1 MADWKSHKIT
11 RKQFLRQLLEYD
23 RWMLPCATALAEEP
37 MPFRLG
43 DVLRNSD
50 AQGATQLLLFS
61 SGDTVEEFDALY
73 SSAAM
78 LNSSGWEVFS
88 ADLRGVKQVIFDQA
102 SHHEL
107 VIAEEEFPEWIAAAN
122 EVKDMQFQ

>member
-1 MADWKSHKIT
+1 MADWKSQKIT
-11 RKQFLRQLLEYD
+11 RQQFLRQLLEYD
-23 RWMLPCATALAEEP
+23 RWMLPCAKQLAEAP
-37 MPFRLG
+37 MPFRIE
-43 DVLRNSD
+43 DVLRNCDTS
-50 AQGATQLLLFS
+50 GSTQLLLFS

-78 LNSSGWEVFS
+78 LNSSGWEVFC

-107 VIAEEEFPEWIAAAN
+107 VITEEEFPEWIAAA
-122 EVKDMQFQ
+122 KAMHF

>member
-11 RKQFLRQLLEYD
+11 RQQFLRQLLEYD
-23 RWMLPCATALAEEP
+23 RWMLPCAKQLAEAP
-37 MPFRLG
+37 IPFRIE
-43 DVLRNSD
+43 DVLRNYD
-50 AQGATQLLLFS
+50 ANGSTQLLLFS

-107 VIAEEEFPEWIAAAN
+107 VITEAEFPEWIVAAKA
-122 EVKDMQFQ
+122 MHF